1 VNQALPPANWYAD
14 PLGRHE
20 VRYWDGSAWTELVAS
35 GGVEASDP
43 LPSTAA
49 ASSTTTAGSADHT
62 PAAGESTVTTPAGA
76 WPDPPHGQTPAQVH
90 GSLLARLH
98 HRAERHHAQVEARHQ
113 QERLAKATAA
123 YQKAMADWQEDQT
136 RLHDLVHLARDFSGI
151 TSSTDAAIPIVLKH
165 DEHVFYVL
173 EGAHLIEP
181 KRQAGHWV
189 GGYSG
194 FSFRIAK
201 GVRYHVGGTR
211 GHYEQGEERP
221 APIDMGTVTI
231 TDKRV
236 VFQGT
241 KQVREWAFARL
252 IGYQNDPKIPMT
264 NLEVS
269 NRQKVSGF
277 LYDHDHAESI
287 HFRLALAVAH
297 YQETVKDLVASLE
310 HELAEHEASKPVQPS
325 G

>member
-1 VNQALPPANWYAD
+1 MPKPLNQVLPPANWYAD
-14 PLGRHE
+14 PLGGHE
-20 VRYWDGSAWTELVAS
+20 VRYWDGSAWTELVAT
-35 GGVEASDP
+35 GGVEGTDP
-43 LPSTAA
+43 LPSSGRGPA
-49 ASSTTTAGSADHT
+49 ASGPTAPGSA
-62 PAAGESTVTTPAGA
+62 A
-76 WPDPPHGQTPAQVH
+76 PDPPHGQDPAPIH
-90 GSLLARLH
+90 ESLLARLH
-98 HRAERHHAQVEARHQ
+98 HRVERHHAQAEAP
-113 QERLAKATAA
+113 
-123 YQKAMADWQEDQT
+123 
-136 RLHDLVHLARDFSGI
+136 
-151 TSSTDAAIPIVLKH
+151 IPVVLKH
-165 DEHVFYVL
+165 DEHLFYVL
-173 EGAHLIEP
+173 EGAQLIEP
-181 KRQAGHWV
+181 KRPPGHWV

-211 GHYEQGEERP
+211 GHYQQGEERP

-241 KQVREWAFARL
+241 RQVREWAFSRL

-277 LYDHDHAESI
+277 LYDHEHAESV

-297 YQETVKDLVASLE
+297 HTGSVDDLVASLE
-310 HELAEHEASKPVQPS
+310 RELAEHEAAKPVQPAD
-325 G
+325 

>member
-1 VNQALPPANWYAD
+1 LNQVLPPANWYAD

-20 VRYWDGSAWTELVAS
+20 VRYWDGSAWTELVAT
-35 GGVEASDP
+35 GGVEGTDP
-43 LPSTAA
+43 LPS
-49 ASSTTTAGSADHT
+49 SGPAGSGS
-62 PAAGESTVTTPAGA
+62 PAPGSPAPGSPG
-76 WPDPPHGQTPAQVH
+76 PDPPHGQAPAPVH
-90 GSLLARLH
+90 ESLVARLH
-98 HRAERHHAQVEARHQ
+98 HRVERHHAQAEARRRD
-113 QERLAKATAA
+113 ERLAKATAG
-123 YQKAMADWQEDQT
+123 YQKKLAEWQEDQT
-136 RLHDLVHLARDFSGI
+136 RMQDLVHLARDFTGI
-151 TSSTDAAIPIVLKH
+151 TSSAEAAIPVVLKP
-165 DEHVFYVL
+165 DEHLFYVL
-173 EGAHLIEP
+173 EGAQLIEP
-181 KRQAGHWV
+181 RRPPGHWV

-211 GHYEQGEERP
+211 GHYQQGEERP
-221 APIDMGTVTI
+221 APIDRGTVTI

-241 KQVREWAFARL
+241 RQVREWAFSRL

-277 LYDHDHAESI
+277 LYDHEHAESV

-297 YQETVKDLVASLE
+297 HTGSVDDLVASLE
-310 HELAEHEASKPVQPS
+310 REVAEHEAAKPVQP
-325 G
+325 GD

>member
-1 VNQALPPANWYAD
+1 MNQVLPPANWYAD

-20 VRYWDGSAWTELVAS
+20 VRYWDGSAWTELVAT
-35 GGVEASDP
+35 GGVEGTDP
-43 LPSTAA
+43 LPS
-49 ASSTTTAGSADHT
+49 SGPAGSGS
-62 PAAGESTVTTPAGA
+62 PAPGSPAPGSPG
-76 WPDPPHGQTPAQVH
+76 PDPPHGQAPAPVH
-90 GSLLARLH
+90 ESLVARLH
-98 HRAERHHAQVEARHQ
+98 HRVERHHAQAEARRRD
-113 QERLAKATAA
+113 ERLAKATAG
-123 YQKAMADWQEDQT
+123 YQKKLAEWQEDQT
-136 RLHDLVHLARDFSGI
+136 RMQDLVHLARDFTGI
-151 TSSTDAAIPIVLKH
+151 TSSAEAAIPVVLKP
-165 DEHVFYVL
+165 DEHLFYVL
-173 EGAHLIEP
+173 EGAQLIEP
-181 KRQAGHWV
+181 RRPPGHWV

-211 GHYEQGEERP
+211 GHYQQGEERP
-221 APIDMGTVTI
+221 APIDRGTVTI

-241 KQVREWAFARL
+241 RQVREWAFSRL

-277 LYDHDHAESI
+277 LYDHEHAESV

-297 YQETVKDLVASLE
+297 HTGSVDDLVASLE
-310 HELAEHEASKPVQPS
+310 REVAEHEAAKPVQP
-325 G
+325 GD

>member
-1 VNQALPPANWYAD
+1 MKPTLPPANWYAD
-14 PLGRHE
+14 PLGRHD

-35 GGVEASDP
+35 GGVEATDP
-43 LPSTAA
+43 LPPA
-49 ASSTTTAGSADHT
+49 T
-62 PAAGESTVTTPAGA
+62 PAAGSPAAGSRTA
-76 WPDPPHGQTPAQVH
+76 GSPAAAAPDPPHGQAPAQVH

-98 HRAERHHAQVEARHQ
+98 QRVERHHAQVEARHQ
-113 QERLAKATAA
+113 QERLAKATAV
-123 YQKAMADWQEDQT
+123 YQKQLAEWQDDET
-136 RLHDLVHLARDFSGI
+136 RLNDLVHLARDFSGI
-151 TSSTDAAIPIVLKH
+151 TSSTEAAIPIVLKH
-165 DEHVFYVL
+165 DEHLFYVL

-181 KRQAGHWV
+181 KRQPGHWL

-211 GHYEQGEERP
+211 GRYEQGEERP
-221 APIDMGTVTI
+221 APIDLGTVTI

-241 KQVREWAFARL
+241 KQAREWAFSRL

-277 LYDHDHAESI
+277 LYDQDHAESI

-297 YQETVKDLVASLE
+297 YQETVQDLVASLE
-310 HELAEHEASKPVQPS
+310 HELAEHQASKPVQPPR
-325 G
+325 

>member
-1 VNQALPPANWYAD
+1 LNQVLPPANWYAD

-20 VRYWDGSAWTELVAS
+20 VRYWDGSAWTELVAT
-35 GGVEASDP
+35 GGVEGTDP
-43 LPSTAA
+43 L
-49 ASSTTTAGSADHT
+49 ASSGPGPTASGSPGATTAEPGAT
-62 PAAGESTVTTPAGA
+62 TAEAGP
-76 WPDPPHGQTPAQVH
+76 PDPPHGQTPVPVH
-90 GSLLARLH
+90 ESLLARLH
-98 HRAERHHAQVEARHQ
+98 HRVERHHAEAETRRQ
-113 QERLAKATAA
+113 QERRAKATAG
-123 YQKAMADWQEDQT
+123 YQKKLAEWQEDQT
-136 RLHDLVHLARDFSGI
+136 RMQDLVHLARDFTGI
-151 TSSTDAAIPIVLKH
+151 TSSAEAAIPVVLKP
-165 DEHVFYVL
+165 DEHLFYVL
-173 EGAHLIEP
+173 EGAQLIEP
-181 KRQAGHWV
+181 KRLPGHWV

-211 GHYEQGEERP
+211 GHYQQGEERP

-241 KQVREWAFARL
+241 RQVREWAFARL
-252 IGYQNDPKIPMT
+252 IGYQNDPRIPMT

-277 LYDHDHAESI
+277 LYDHEHAESV

-297 YQETVKDLVASLE
+297 HQGSVDDLVGSLE
-310 HELAEHEASKPVQPS
+310 RELAEHEAAKPVPPS